1 MATYKPL
8 QSIALSTTPASVTFS
23 GIDQSYTDL
32 RLVIS
37 GRSANNDTI
46 DIFAMRFNGDT
57 GSNYSRTFTY
67 NNTSARE
74 SNQSQI
80 GFEYIPAATAPTGL
94 FGTVTIDIN
103 NYTSTTANKTVISHL
118 GEPTSTIRLQAA
130 MWRNST
136 VGINAIT
143 LYPVIGTAWAA
154 GSTFDL
160 YGIKSGAPQALGG
173 DLVTTDGNYWYH
185 TFRTTQTFTPQRP
198 LTVDYL
204 VVAGGGG
211 GEGSFAGALRG
222 GGGGGAGGLR
232 STVTA
237 SGGTPGTVESA
248 ISLSPGVSIP
258 VTVGAGGTGGA
269 TYNVVGTSG
278 SNSQFSTITSN
289 GGGVSGP
296 YEGNSASGGSGGG
309 QARGSST
316 VTGPAGTSGQGFKG
330 GDADYST
337 MRGGSG
343 GGAGAA
349 GAAAS
354 SGSSGGVGVA
364 TAITG
369 TSTFYAGGG
378 GAGACGASG
387 PFVAVA
393 RSLGGN
399 GGGGDGGTNTS
410 GVSGTANTG
419 GGGGGASDQ
428 NSTNRPGG
436 AGGSGIVIVRYPV

>member
-8 QSIALSTTPASVTFS
+8 QSIVLSTTPASVTFS

-37 GRSANNDTI
+37 GRSASNDTI

-67 NNTSARE
+67 NATSARE

-143 LYPVIGTAWAA
+143 LYPTIGTAWAA

-173 DLVTTDGNYWYH
+173 DVVVTDGNYWYH
-185 TFRTTQTFTPQRP
+185 AFRTTQTFTPQRP
-198 LTVDYL
+198 LMVDYL
-204 VVAGGGG
+204 VVAGGGAG
-211 GEGSFAGALRG
+211 GSGGANF
-222 GGGGGAGGLR
+222 GGGGGAGGLVNAT
-232 STVTA
+232 SQ
-237 SGGTPGTVESA
+237 
-248 ISLSPGVSIP
+248 SLSTTGYT
-258 VTVGAGGTGGA
+258 VTVGAGGALATQADGNNGNNSSFNATTAVGGGGGA
-269 TYNVVGTSG
+269 GTDLSSG
-278 SNSQFSTITSN
+278 T
-289 GGGVSGP
+289 
-296 YEGNSASGGSGGG
+296 
-309 QARGSST
+309 AR
-316 VTGPAGTSGQGFKG
+316 AGK
-330 GDADYST
+330 A
-337 MRGGSG
+337 GGSG
-343 GGAGAA
+343 GGATYWNGGTASGGAA
-349 GAAAS
+349 TSGQGNKGGDITS
-354 SGSSGGVGVA
+354 SVNNNRAG
-364 TAITG
+364 
-369 TSTFYAGGG
+369 AGGG
-378 GAGACGASG
+378 GAGVAGANVVTNG
-387 PFVAVA
+387 FGTA
-393 RSLGGN
+393 GGN
-399 GGGGDGGTNTS
+399 GVNTYSSWASATGTGVSGYYAGGGAGGGDGQAGA
-410 GVSGTANTG
+410 GQIAG
-419 GGGGGASDQ
+419 GLGGGGAAQ
-428 NSTNRPGG
+428 WVTNGVAGVANTGSGGAGSIDSSKVSG